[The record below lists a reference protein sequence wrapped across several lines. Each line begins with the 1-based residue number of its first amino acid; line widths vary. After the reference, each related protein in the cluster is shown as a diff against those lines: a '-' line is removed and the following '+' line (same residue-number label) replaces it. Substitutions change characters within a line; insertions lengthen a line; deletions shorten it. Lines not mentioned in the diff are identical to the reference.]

1 LKPTASDVPI
11 EKLRSGSDMEQ
22 IYYESI
28 AFKNALI
35 KLDRISVISP
45 KTVSTKYPIKEPR

>member
-1 LKPTASDVPI
+1 
-11 EKLRSGSDMEQ
+11 MEL

-28 AFKNALI
+28 AFKNAHI
-35 KLDRISVISP
+35 KLDRISVISL